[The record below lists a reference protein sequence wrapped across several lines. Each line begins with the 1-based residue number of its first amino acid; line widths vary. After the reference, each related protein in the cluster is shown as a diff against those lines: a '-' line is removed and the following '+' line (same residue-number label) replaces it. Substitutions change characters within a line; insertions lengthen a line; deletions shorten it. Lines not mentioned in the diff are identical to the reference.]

1 MSLTLIAVL
10 IALGLMAMAFWQ
22 KMIWP
27 FIGAGG
33 FWIVLGIFAM
43 TENEQNT
50 MEWGIG
56 VLYFALALMCLTSF
70 FWYKE
75 GKRKEEE
82 PDITD
87 MDDEELKA
95 YREHMKEVRGKGR
108 QM

>member
-1 MSLTLIAVL
+1 MTLTLIAVL

-56 VLYFALALMCLTSF
+56 VLYFGLALMCLLSF
-70 FWYKE
+70 FWYKDGRSKGDDIE
-75 GKRKEEE
+75 RDLEEE
-82 PDITD
+82 DRQ
-87 MDDEELKA
+87 EYKK
-95 YREHMKEVRGKGR
+95 HMNDVRGKGR
-108 QM
+108 QL